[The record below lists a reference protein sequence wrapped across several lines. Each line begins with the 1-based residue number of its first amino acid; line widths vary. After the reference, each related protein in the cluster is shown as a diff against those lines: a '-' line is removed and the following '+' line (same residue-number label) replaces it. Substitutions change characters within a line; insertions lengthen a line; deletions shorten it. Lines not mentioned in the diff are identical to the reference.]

1 MEASNENVVIHH
13 PNREKA
19 SSKATK
25 SIVIFLLVVSAAL
38 VLIVT
43 VGGWASLQGAHIVA
57 IGYIIVFLTMAYF
70 VNKWN
75 RGVLPLAAALAILL
89 LVVAA
94 IAGPA
99 WFDRDKDGYDNPG
112 IPPGLLGL
120 LTLLIVPVQILLIA
134 FAMRAFNQKWNI
146 ELEMP
151 REEYERRHGGG
162 QGGQPQYGGAAA
174 G

>member
-13 PNREKA
+13 PNREK
-19 SSKATK
+19 SESKATK
-25 SIVIFLLVVSAAL
+25 SIVIFLLIASAAL
-38 VLIVT
+38 VAIVT
-43 VGGWASLQGAHIVA
+43 AGGWASLQGAQIVSIA
-57 IGYIIVFLTMAYF
+57 YVLVFLVMAYY

-99 WFDRDKDGYDNPG
+99 WFARDKDGFDNPG
-112 IPPGLLGL
+112 LPPGLLGL

-134 FAMRAFNQKWNI
+134 FAMRGFAQKWNVEI
-146 ELEMP
+146 EMP
-151 REEYERRHGGG
+151 REQYEREHRGGG
-162 QGGQPQYGGAAA
+162 TPQYAA

>member
-1 MEASNENVVIHH
+1 MADTIVLR
-13 PNREKA
+13 PNRDKA
-19 SSKATK
+19 ESKATK
-25 SIVIFLLVVSAAL
+25 AAVILLLITSAAL
-38 VLIVT
+38 IAIVT
-43 VGGWASLQGAHIVA
+43 AGGWSELQGAQIVSIA
-57 IGYIIVFLTMAYF
+57 YVLVFLVMAYY

-99 WFDRDKDGYDNPG
+99 WFERDKDGFDNPG

-134 FAMRAFNQKWNI
+134 FAMRGFSQQWNVEI
-146 ELEMP
+146 EMP
-151 REEYERRHGGG
+151 RDEYERRHR
-162 QGGQPQYGGAAA
+162 GGQPQYGGAAA

>member
-1 MEASNENVVIHH
+1 MEASVGIHH

-25 SIVIFLLVVSAAL
+25 GIVVLLILASLVLTAL
-38 VLIVT
+38 VT
-43 VGGWASLQGAHIVA
+43 FGGWTVLQGAHIVA

-70 VNKWN
+70 VNRWN

-134 FAMRAFNQKWNI
+134 FSMRAFNQKWNI
-146 ELEMP
+146 EIEMP

-162 QGGQPQYGGAAA
+162 TGGAGGQPQYGGASA

>member
-13 PNREKA
+13 PNREK
-19 SSKATK
+19 SQSKATK
-25 SIVIFLLVVSAAL
+25 SIVIFLLIVSAAL
-38 VLIVT
+38 VAIVT
-43 VGGWASLQGAHIVA
+43 AGGWASLQGAQIVSVA
-57 IGYIIVFLTMAYF
+57 YVLVFLAMAYY

-99 WFDRDKDGYDNPG
+99 WFDRDKEGFDNPG

-134 FAMRAFNQKWNI
+134 FAMRGFSQKWNVEI
-146 ELEMP
+146 EMP
-151 REEYERRHGGG
+151 RDEYEREHRGGG
-162 QGGQPQYGGAAA
+162 GRPQYGAAA

>member
-1 MEASNENVVIHH
+1 MEASDVVVHH
-13 PNREKA
+13 PNREKPA
-19 SSKATK
+19 SKATK
-25 SIVIFLLVVSAAL
+25 SIVIFLLLVSAAL

-43 VGGWASLQGAHIVA
+43 AGGWASLQGAQIVS
-57 IGYIIVFLTMAYF
+57 IGYIIVFLVMAYY

-99 WFDRDKDGYDNPG
+99 WFDRDKDGFDNPG

-120 LTLLIVPVQILLIA
+120 LTLLIVPVQVLLIA
-134 FAMRAFNQKWNI
+134 FAMRGFSQQWNVEI
-146 ELEMP
+146 EMP
-151 REEYERRHGGG
+151 REEYERRHRGGG
-162 QGGQPQYGGAAA
+162 RPQYGGAAA

>member
-1 MEASNENVVIHH
+1 MEASEQNENVVVHH
-13 PNREKA
+13 PNREKS

-25 SIVIFLLVVSAAL
+25 SIVIFLLIASAVL

-43 VGGWASLQGAHIVA
+43 AGGWASLQGAHMVSIA
-57 IGYIIVFLTMAYF
+57 YIIVFVVMAYF

-99 WFDRDKDGYDNPG
+99 WFERDKEGFDNPG

-134 FAMRAFNQKWNI
+134 FAMRGFSQKWNVEI
-146 ELEMP
+146 EMP
-151 REEYERRHGGG
+151 REEYEREHRGGG
-162 QGGQPQYGGAAA
+162 RPQYGGAAA

>member
-1 MEASNENVVIHH
+1 MEASDENVVIHH
-13 PNREKA
+13 PNREKS

-25 SIVIFLLVVSAAL
+25 SIVIFLLIVSAAL
-38 VLIVT
+38 VAIVT
-43 VGGWASLQGAHIVA
+43 AGGWASLQGAQIVSIA
-57 IGYIIVFLTMAYF
+57 YVLVFLAMAYY

-99 WFDRDKDGYDNPG
+99 WFERDKEGFDNPG

-134 FAMRAFNQKWNI
+134 FAMRGFSQQWNVEI
-146 ELEMP
+146 EMP
-151 REEYERRHGGG
+151 REEYERRHRGGG
-162 QGGQPQYGGAAA
+162 RPQYGGAAA

>member
-1 MEASNENVVIHH
+1 MEASDVVVHH
-13 PNREKA
+13 PNREKPA
-19 SSKATK
+19 SKATK
-25 SIVIFLLVVSAAL
+25 SIVIFLLLVSAAL

-43 VGGWASLQGAHIVA
+43 AGGWASLQGAQIVS
-57 IGYIIVFLTMAYF
+57 IGYIIVFLVMAYY

-99 WFDRDKDGYDNPG
+99 WFDRDKDGFDNPG

-120 LTLLIVPVQILLIA
+120 LTLLIVPVQVLLIA
-134 FAMRAFNQKWNI
+134 FAMRGFSQQWNVEI
-146 ELEMP
+146 EMP
-151 REEYERRHGGG
+151 REEYEREHRGGG
-162 QGGQPQYGGAAA
+162 RPQYGGASA
-174 G
+174 